1 MPESRKKYG
10 PWYLD
15 GLSSLFGQYDHGSAS
30 VSKPALSIA
39 FLSGSAIVL
48 LIMVVRMRHTR
59 AHTANRR
66 SHHALTAPTL
76 GTCSNCSAK
85 HRPHH
90 MCQGCG
96 FYKGRMVI
104 DMKAKTEAR
113 DARIKAKEER
123 RKGEQAPEEENATA
137 IPGETTDVPLEKV
150 ATAKSKEV
158 QAPELAQAK
167 KATPRKGQAA

>member
-1 MPESRKKYG
+1 
-10 PWYLD
+10 
-15 GLSSLFGQYDHGSAS
+15 
-30 VSKPALSIA
+30 
-39 FLSGSAIVL
+39 
-48 LIMVVRMRHTR
+48 
-59 AHTANRR
+59 
-66 SHHALTAPTL
+66 
-76 GTCSNCSAK
+76 
-85 HRPHH
+85 
-90 MCQGCG
+90 
-96 FYKGRMVI
+96 MVI

-113 DARIKAKEER
+113 DARMKAKEER